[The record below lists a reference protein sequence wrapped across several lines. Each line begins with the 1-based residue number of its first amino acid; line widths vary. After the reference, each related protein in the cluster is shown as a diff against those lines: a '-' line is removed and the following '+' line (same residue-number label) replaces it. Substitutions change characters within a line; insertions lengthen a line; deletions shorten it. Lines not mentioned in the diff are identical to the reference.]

1 MTESVPSDRLLVR
14 LLQTDP
20 VLGDV
25 DGNLQRL
32 GEQVARASSCDLVVT
47 PELATHGYH
56 LGHLDE
62 APDDL
67 AADDPRLAALGGH
80 GPAVVVGFAERS
92 SHHRYN
98 SAALVT
104 ADGVRVQ
111 RKLFLPNYRAW
122 EERKHFRPGGRLDV
136 EDVAGTRTATL
147 ICNDAWQPP
156 LPWAAAHD
164 GAEVLVVPAN
174 SVVSDIGTP
183 TSTAWDVIL
192 RHAAVALQSFVVFVN
207 RAGDE
212 SGQHFWGGSKVFGPT
227 GDVLGELGEE
237 AGALDVELDL
247 AELRRVR
254 RQWPL
259 LQETRERLIART
271 VARLGEDER

>member
-1 MTESVPSDRLLVR
+1 MPESVPTDRLIVR

-32 GEQVARASSCDLVVT
+32 GEQVAQASSCDLVVT

-56 LGHLDE
+56 LG
-62 APDDL
+62 DL
-67 AADDPRLAALGGH
+67 AEVPELTAHDPRLVALGDH
-80 GPAVVVGFAERS
+80 GPTVVVGFAERQA
-92 SHHRYN
+92 HHRYN
-98 SAALVT
+98 SAAIVT
-104 ADGVRVQ
+104 ADSVGVQ

-122 EERKHFRPGGRLDV
+122 EERKHFRPGDRLDTQH
-136 EDVAGTRTATL
+136 VAGTRMATL

-164 GAEVLVVPAN
+164 GAEVLLVPAN
-174 SVVSDIGTP
+174 SVVSNIGTP
-183 TSTAWDVIL
+183 TSAAWDLIL

-227 GDVLGELGEE
+227 GDVLGQLDEE

-247 AELRRVR
+247 TELRRLR
-254 RQWPL
+254 RDWPL
-259 LQETRERLIART
+259 LQETREGLIART
-271 VARLGEDER
+271 AARLREDER